1 MSAAARKDGPEG
13 IVSFAARGDNV
24 TIRVSGY
31 LFADAEHA
39 RDANALTGTVNLRA
53 GAFGGSYRA
62 MFHTWDFAELR
73 DRLAE
78 MHDDP
83 HGEARFDTL
92 EHLLEMVFR
101 GDGRGDFT
109 IAGKATDDPAYGNRL
124 LFELAVDRRRGDDL
138 DAALERRDRTVARQ
152 RAFGEDADEFAV
164 GQRRVDVVEGLL
176 HQHGILLRT
185 GDRDRLRRAENP
197 AETGRTEDLP
207 VHDEADRTRHGR
219 TD

>member
-1 MSAAARKDGPEG
+1 MSGAATPAGPDS
-13 IVSFAARGDNV
+13 IVAFASRGDNV

-31 LFADAEHA
+31 LFPDAEHA
-39 RDANALTGTVNLRA
+39 RDANALTGTVNIRA

-73 DRLAE
+73 DRLRE
-78 MHDDP
+78 MHDDL

-124 LFELAVDRRRGDDL
+124 LFELAVDRAQLKTAVAQL
-138 DAALERRDRTVARQ
+138 DAVLRAYPSRGERHFQHTTL
-152 RAFGEDADEFAV
+152 RA
-164 GQRRVDVVEGLL
+164 
-176 HQHGILLRT
+176 H
-185 GDRDRLRRAENP
+185 
-197 AETGRTEDLP
+197 
-207 VHDEADRTRHGR
+207 
-219 TD
+219 